1 MSTGPGPGSDPLA
14 GLFDSLR
21 GNRTRLVLTSGTLLF
36 VELLLIRWIPS
47 EVRYIGF
54 FSNFLLMASF
64 LGIGIG
70 ILLGRR
76 RNLDTIAIFPV
87 LLAIVVWLITTL
99 ELNVQVDSIDEIFF
113 GLAESRAADVNF
125 LVLPLVFALVTA
137 LMAAI
142 AIPLGPL
149 LRSMPPLQAYGWD
162 IVGSMCG
169 IAGFT
174 ILSAAGTTPFT
185 WFLVAAVLIT
195 LLLAGTASGGLLL
208 RTGAAAGL
216 AIVLVMTFRAGS
228 ANEIWSPYY
237 RINTYIAGNGE
248 LYVNV
253 NGIPHQALHPVDAR
267 KEEFYDQLYKW
278 FPGRTYENVLIVGAG
293 SGTDVAMALRFGA
306 GHVDAV
312 EIDRA
317 IQKLGIDN
325 HPNQPYAD
333 PRVTRHENDGR
344 AFLRGTDQKYDLV
357 IFALPDS
364 LTLVSTTA
372 NIRLESFLFTDQA
385 FQSVRDHLAPGGV
398 FVLYNY
404 YREPWLIAKISQMLD
419 DAFES
424 PPIVRMYDARKATF
438 AVGPQVDAL
447 NGGPPPGDTIDQVPA
462 VGEPEPKPA
471 TDDWPF
477 LYLRTPFVAPH
488 YLAGLA
494 FALVIAVLGVLGA
507 ARVGGTSV
515 RRFSP
520 HFFVLGMAFL
530 LLETRSLVSFS
541 LLFGST
547 WLVNALA
554 FFAILASVLLAIL
567 VNAKWQIKRPE
578 LLYGGLFVALAVAFV
593 LPPESLLIDPPWL
606 RYLLAG
612 VVAFA
617 PVFLANLVFTY
628 SFRDTKTAD
637 MAFASNLLGA
647 MAGGALEYLA
657 LLTGYRSLLL
667 VVAGLYLLAWLFAT
681 RWRVLADT
689 ALAREEAGAA
699 GEFAGELAGEESAAT
714 A

>member
-1 MSTGPGPGSDPLA
+1 MSTGPEPGSEPRA
-14 GLFDSLR
+14 GTFDLFERLR

-36 VELLLIRWIPS
+36 VELLLIRWIPA

-76 RNLDTIAIFPV
+76 RQFDTSAIFPLL
-87 LLAIVVWLITTL
+87 LLAVVWLITSL
-99 ELNVQVDSIDEIFF
+99 ELNVQIDSTDELFF

-125 LVLPLVFALVTA
+125 LVLPIVFALVTA
-137 LMAAI
+137 LMASL

-162 IVGSMCG
+162 IAGSMLG

-174 ILSAAGTTPFT
+174 ILSAAGTTPLL
-185 WFLVAAVLIT
+185 WFAVATILVT
-195 LLLAGTASGGLLL
+195 LLIAGSEYVGLL
-208 RTGAAAGL
+208 RIPAAAAL
-216 AIVLVMTFRAGS
+216 AVVLVIAYNDTSRDETWS
-228 ANEIWSPYY
+228 AYY
-237 RINTYIAGNGE
+237 RINTYTAGNGE
-248 LYVNV
+248 MYVNV
-253 NGIPHQALHPVDAR
+253 NGIPHQALHPVDAP

-278 FPGRTYENVLIVGAG
+278 FPDRTYDEVLIVGAG
-293 SGTDVAMALRFGA
+293 SGTDVAISLEFGA

-312 EIDRA
+312 DIDRA
-317 IQKLGIDN
+317 IMQLGIDH
-325 HPNQPYAD
+325 HPDRPYQD
-333 PRVTRHENDGR
+333 PRVTRYENDGR
-344 AFLRGTDQKYDLV
+344 AFLRGTDKRYDLV

-364 LTLVSTTA
+364 LTLVSSTA

-404 YREPWLIAKISQMLD
+404 YREEWLIAKIATMLD
-419 DAFES
+419 ATFDS
-424 PPIVRMYDARKATF
+424 PPILNMYDARKAIF
-438 AVGPQVDAL
+438 AVGPQIDAL
-447 NGGPPPGDTIDQVPA
+447 AGGPPPGDSVDEVPDPGPPA
-462 VGEPEPKPA
+462 PKAA

-477 LYLRTPFVAPH
+477 LYLRTPFIAPH

-494 FALVIAVLGVLGA
+494 FALVIAVVGLLGA

-520 HFFVLGMAFL
+520 HFFVLGTAFL

-567 VNAKWQIKRPE
+567 VNARWRIRRPG
-578 LLYGGLFVALAVAFV
+578 LLYGSLFAALAVAFA
-593 LPPESLLIDPPWL
+593 LPPESLLIDPPWV

-628 SFRDTKTAD
+628 SFRDTRTAD

-647 MAGGALEYLA
+647 MAGGALEYVA
-657 LLTGYRSLLL
+657 LLSGYQALLL
-667 VVAGLYLLAWLFAT
+667 IVAALYLLAWLFAN
-681 RWRVLADT
+681 RWRLLADRSLSADEAIDSAT
-689 ALAREEAGAA
+689 WEPPGLEEA
-699 GEFAGELAGEESAAT
+699 AAT
-714 A
+714 

>member
-1 MSTGPGPGSDPLA
+1 MSTGPEPEAVPQA
-14 GLFDSLR
+14 GVFGLLS
-21 GNRTRLVLTSGTLLF
+21 GNRTRLVLTSGTILF

-70 ILLGRR
+70 LLLGRR
-76 RNLDTIAIFPV
+76 RKLDTIAFFP
-87 LLAIVVWLITTL
+87 LLLVIVVALITFL
-99 ELNVQVDSIDEIFF
+99 ELNVQVRSQEELFF

-125 LVLPLVFALVTA
+125 LVLPIVFGLVTA
-137 LMAAI
+137 LMASL

-162 IVGSMCG
+162 IVGSMLG
-169 IAGFT
+169 IAAFT
-174 ILSAAGTTPFT
+174 ILSAAGTPPVV
-185 WFLVAAVLIT
+185 WFVVGSILVGLVIAGSRIGWLAFPSVAALGLVLFI
-195 LLLAGTASGGLLL
+195 TAS
-208 RTGAAAGL
+208 AA
-216 AIVLVMTFRAGS
+216 TPD
-228 ANEIWSPYY
+228 EIWSPYY
-237 RINTYIAGNGE
+237 RINTYRAANGE

-253 NGIPHQALHPVDAR
+253 NGIPHQALHPVDAP
-267 KEEFYDQLYKW
+267 KEQFYDQLYKW
-278 FPGRTYENVLIVGAG
+278 FPGRTYDEVLIVGAG
-293 SGTDVAMALRFGA
+293 SGTDAAIALSKGA

-317 IQKLGIDN
+317 IQKLGVDF
-325 HPNQPYAD
+325 HPDRPYEDA
-333 PRVTRHENDGR
+333 RVTRHENDGR
-344 AFLRGTDQKYDLV
+344 AFLRGTDKQYDLV

-364 LTLVSTTA
+364 LTLVSSTA

-385 FQSVRDHLAPGGV
+385 FQSVKDHLAPNGV

-404 YREPWLIAKISQMLD
+404 YREEWLISKLYAMLD
-419 DAFES
+419 ETFES
-424 PPIVRMYDARKATF
+424 PPILRMYDARKATL
-438 AVGPQVDAL
+438 AAGPLIDSL
-447 NGGPPPGDTIDQVPA
+447 NGGPPPADTVDRVPS
-462 VGEPEPKPA
+462 VGEPVPKA
-471 TDDWPF
+471 ASDDWPF
-477 LYLRTPFVAPH
+477 LYLRTPFIAPH
-488 YLAGLA
+488 YLLGLA
-494 FALVIAVLGVLGA
+494 FVFAIALLGILGA
-507 ARVGGTSV
+507 ARAGGTTI

-520 HFFVLGMAFL
+520 HFFVLGAAFL

-567 VNAKWQIKRPE
+567 VNARWRIRRPG
-578 LLYGGLFVALAVAFV
+578 LLYGSLFVALAVAFA

-612 VVAFA
+612 AVAFA

-628 SFRDTKTAD
+628 SFRDTRTAD

-647 MAGGALEYLA
+647 MVGGALEYVA
-657 LLTGYRSLLL
+657 LLTGYRALL
-667 VVAGLYLLAWLFAT
+667 VVVAVLYALAWLFAT
-681 RWRVLADT
+681 HWRTLADVE
-689 ALAREEAGAA
+689 LARGDAEGLPDAGAMEA
-699 GEFAGELAGEESAAT
+699 AAT
-714 A
+714 

>member
-1 MSTGPGPGSDPLA
+1 MSTGPEPDAVQRA
-14 GLFDSLR
+14 GGFGVLG

-47 EVRYIGF
+47 EVKYIGF

-70 ILLGRR
+70 LLLGRR
-76 RNLDTIAIFPV
+76 GKLDTIAFFP
-87 LLAIVVWLITTL
+87 LLLVAVVALISFL
-99 ELNVQVDSIDEIFF
+99 ELNVQVRSQEELFF
-113 GLAESRAADVNF
+113 GLAESQAADVNF
-125 LVLPLVFALVTA
+125 LVLPIVFGLVTA
-137 LMAAI
+137 LMASL

-162 IVGSMCG
+162 IVGSMLG

-174 ILSAAGTTPFT
+174 ILSAAGTPPIVWFT
-185 WFLVAAVLIT
+185 VASILVALLIVGSRIGWLAVPSSAALGLVLFII
-195 LLLAGTASGGLLL
+195 AS
-208 RTGAAAGL
+208 AATPG
-216 AIVLVMTFRAGS
+216 
-228 ANEIWSPYY
+228 EIWSPYY
-237 RINTYIAGNGE
+237 RINTYRYSNGE
-248 LYVNV
+248 LSINV
-253 NGIPHQALHPVDAR
+253 NGIPHQALHPVDAP
-267 KEEFYDQLYKW
+267 KEQFYDQLYKW
-278 FPGRTYENVLIVGAG
+278 FPGRTYNEVLIVGAG
-293 SGTDVAMALRFGA
+293 SGTDAAIALANGA

-317 IQKLGIDN
+317 IQKLGIDF
-325 HPNQPYAD
+325 HPDAPYAD

-344 AFLRGTDQKYDLV
+344 AYLRGTDKQYDLV

-372 NIRLESFLFTDQA
+372 NIRLESFLFTDEA
-385 FQSVRDHLAPGGV
+385 FQSVRDHLSPDGV

-404 YREPWLIAKISQMLD
+404 YREPWLISKLHSMLD
-419 DAFES
+419 ETFDS
-424 PPIVRMYDARKATF
+424 PPILRTYEARKAIL
-438 AVGPQVDAL
+438 AAGPLIDSLQ
-447 NGGPPPGDTIDQVPA
+447 GGPPPADSIDQLPS
-462 VGEPEPKPA
+462 VGEPAPKEA
-471 TDDWPF
+471 SDDWPF
-477 LYLRTPFVAPH
+477 LYLRTPFIAPH
-488 YLAGLA
+488 YLLGLA
-494 FALVIAVLGVLGA
+494 FVFAIAVLGILGA
-507 ARVGGTSV
+507 ARAGGTTI

-520 HFFVLGMAFL
+520 HFFVLGAAFL

-567 VNAKWQIKRPE
+567 VNARWRIRRPE
-578 LLYGGLFVALAVAFV
+578 LLYGSLFVALAVAFT

-612 VVAFA
+612 AVAFA

-628 SFRDTKTAD
+628 SFRDTRTAD

-647 MAGGALEYLA
+647 MVGGALEYVA
-657 LLTGYRSLLL
+657 LLSGYRALLL
-667 VVAGLYLLAWLFAT
+667 VVAVLYALAWLFAT
-681 RWRVLADT
+681 RFRTLADVE
-689 ALAREEAGAA
+689 LASGDSDSLPDAGAMEA
-699 GEFAGELAGEESAAT
+699 AAT
-714 A
+714 